1 MISTRR
7 LAILASLGGFF
18 VLLDQVAK
26 FIARVH
32 PWARIYIWRPWLGWE
47 YLRNTGIA
55 FSLPIP
61 QSIVIFFT
69 PLIILALCMSIL
81 KERRD
86 ELYSLALILITSGAV
101 SNFIDRVLWAATI
114 DYIRIFTGVINLADM
129 MIAGGLILLFFLHRK
144 I

>member
-32 PWARIYIWRPWLGWE
+32 PWASIYIWHPWLGWE

-69 PLIILALCMSIL
+69 PLIILALCLSIL

-86 ELYSLALILITSGAV
+86 KLYSLALILITSGAV

-129 MIAGGLILLFFLHRK
+129 MIAGGLILLFFSHRK